1 MKRSLFIVVIL
12 LAQFFSYSQVFN
24 CNVDV
29 ISPALQSNPAI
40 NEIKT
45 SLKNAIIEYVNYG
58 YTWTNDKFEK
68 GEQIDVSFQ
77 LKLDTKQGDNFTGTL
92 QITSQRPVFNS
103 DYNTLL
109 FNFLDEDIVF
119 TYQRNSPI
127 QYFEGQHVNNL
138 PDIFAFYINIILGY
152 DYDSFSFEG
161 GTPYFNKA
169 DQIVSICQNG
179 SEPGWKAGDGD
190 NNRFWLIQNLLQPQF
205 ASLRKA
211 YYNYHIK
218 GLDKC
223 YQNREE
229 CMQSISSSINDL
241 MEIHS
246 SRPSSFNMQL
256 FFNAKSEELIKIY
269 QPSEQGLKLKMFNL
283 LSQLDPQRIKDYNSL
298 KSN

>member
-12 LAQFFSYSQVFN
+12 LVHFFSYAQVFN

-29 ISPALQSNPAI
+29 IAPALQSNPAN
-40 NEIKT
+40 NEIIS
-45 SLKNAIIEYVNYG
+45 SLKNAIVEYVNYG

-77 LKLDTKQGDNFTGTL
+77 LKIDTKQGDNFKGTL

-109 FNFLDEDIVF
+109 FNFLDEDVVF

-138 PDIFAFYINIILGY
+138 PDIFAFYIYIVLGY

-205 ASLRKA
+205 ASLRKS

-283 LSQLDPQRIKDYNSL
+283 LSQLDPQRIKDYNRL

>member
-12 LAQFFSYSQVFN
+12 LAQFFSYAQVFN

-119 TYQRNSPI
+119 SYQRNSPI

>member
-12 LAQFFSYSQVFN
+12 LAQFFSYAQVFN

-138 PDIFAFYINIILGY
+138 PDIFAFYIYIVLGY

>member
-12 LAQFFSYSQVFN
+12 LAQFFSFAQVFN

-205 ASLRKA
+205 ASLRKS

-241 MEIHS
+241 MEIHT

>member
-12 LAQFFSYSQVFN
+12 LAQFFSYAQVFN
-24 CNVDV
+24 CDVDV

-119 TYQRNSPI
+119 SYQRNSPI

>member
-12 LAQFFSYSQVFN
+12 LAQFFSYAQVFN

-109 FNFLDEDIVF
+109 FNFLDEDVVF

-138 PDIFAFYINIILGY
+138 PDIFAFYIYIVLGY

-229 CMQSISSSINDL
+229 CMQSISSSINEL

>member
-12 LAQFFSYSQVFN
+12 LVQFFSYAQVFN

-29 ISPALQSNPAI
+29 IAPALQSNPAN
-40 NEIKT
+40 NEIIS
-45 SLKNAIIEYVNYG
+45 SLKNAIVEYVNYG

-77 LKLDTKQGDNFTGTL
+77 LKIDTKQGDNFTGTL

-109 FNFLDEDIVF
+109 FNFLDEDVVF

-138 PDIFAFYINIILGY
+138 PDIFAFYIYIVLGY

-205 ASLRKA
+205 ASLRKS

>member
-12 LAQFFSYSQVFN
+12 LAQFFSYAQVFN

-283 LSQLDPQRIKDYNSL
+283 LSQLDPQRIKDYNRL

>member
-1 MKRSLFIVVIL
+1 M
-12 LAQFFSYSQVFN
+12 
-24 CNVDV
+24 
-29 ISPALQSNPAI
+29 
-40 NEIKT
+40 
-45 SLKNAIIEYVNYG
+45 KNAIIEYVNYG

>member
-12 LAQFFSYSQVFN
+12 LAQFFSYAQVFN

-205 ASLRKA
+205 ASLRKS

-241 MEIHS
+241 MEIHT

>member
-12 LAQFFSYSQVFN
+12 LAQFFNYAQVFN

>member
-12 LAQFFSYSQVFN
+12 LAQFFSYAQVFN

-29 ISPALQSNPAI
+29 IAPALQSNPAN
-40 NEIKT
+40 NEIIS
-45 SLKNAIIEYVNYG
+45 SLKNAIVEYVNYG

-77 LKLDTKQGDNFTGTL
+77 LKIDTKQGDNFTGTL

-109 FNFLDEDIVF
+109 FNFLDEDVIF

-138 PDIFAFYINIILGY
+138 PDIFAFYIYIVLGY

-205 ASLRKA
+205 ASLRKS

-241 MEIHS
+241 MEIHT

>member
-205 ASLRKA
+205 APLRKA

>member
-12 LAQFFSYSQVFN
+12 LAQFFSYAQVFN

-211 YYNYHIK
+211 YYNYHIN

>member
-12 LAQFFSYSQVFN
+12 LIQFFSYAQVFN

-205 ASLRKA
+205 ASLRKS

>member
-119 TYQRNSPI
+119 SYQRNSPI

>member
-1 MKRSLFIVVIL
+1 MKSSLFIVVIL
-12 LAQFFSYSQVFN
+12 LAQFFSYAQVFN